1 MIDIENELFTEIAN
15 AVRAEY
21 PAYVSSVYVR
31 KPPHFPAVSIIEM
44 DNTVRRDTQDSG
56 LIEGY
61 ADVMYEV
68 NVYVNERVGAKAA
81 ARAIMGFIDGEFAK
95 RGFTRSFMNP
105 IPNMDDATI
114 YRITAR
120 YRATA
125 SQGKIIYRR

>member
-31 KPPHFPAVSIIEM
+31 KPPHFPSVSIIEM

-95 RGFTRSFMNP
+95 RGFTRIFMNP

-114 YRITAR
+114 YRFTAR